1 MIARIIADDKKVYYK
16 VKTIAEYVK
25 EEKGVSAYR
34 VNKVVKEKKITTTKL
49 VGFGKSSFLEELEA
63 IGMIYSIRII
73 LIYPLHFLSLLII
86 LCSNHMIRN

>member
-1 MIARIIADDKKVYYK
+1 MVARIIADDKEVYYK

-25 EEKGVSAYR
+25 EEKDLSAYR
-34 VNKVVKEKKITTTKL
+34 VNKVVKENKITTKL